1 MLGVE
6 VCEDLWAPCPPSITL
21 AQAGATVLVNLSA
34 GDETVGKAAYRR
46 ELVKNQSARLVCGY
60 LYANAGEGESTT
72 DMVFSGHGLIAE
84 DGALLAEKPP
94 FTGGFAVTDLD
105 IGRITAE
112 RRRLTTFP
120 AAVREGYL
128 SSTFSLS
135 PCETPLTR
143 TVPRYPFLPSP
154 EERDG
159 CCEPGPADPVAR
171 ACTAARPLGREDRRR
186 GHLGQGSI
194 RRSPCSAAGARG
206 RSARPSARQRCR
218 R

>member
-1 MLGVE
+1 M
-6 VCEDLWAPCPPSITL
+6 
-21 AQAGATVLVNLSA
+21 
-34 GDETVGKAAYRR
+34 
-46 ELVKNQSARLVCGY
+46 KNQSARLVCGY

-120 AAVREGYL
+120 AAAREGYL

-135 PCETPLTR
+135 PRETPLTR
-143 TVPRYPFLPSP
+143 TVPRHPFLPSLG
-154 EERDG
+154 ERDG
-159 CCEPGPADPVAR
+159 CCEQVLQIQSRGLAGGSPTQAR
-171 ACTAARPLGREDRRR
+171 RPPSWASRA
-186 GHLGQGSI
+186 GSI
-194 RRSPCSAAGARG
+194 RRSPCSR
-206 RSARPSARQRCR
+206 RCVRPTCSAVRAPACR